1 MWDGSD
7 FHGAKIALLLGDRIL
22 IYQRDRFP
30 GLPFPG
36 HWDLPGGGREG
47 GESPQDCALRETSEE
62 FGLTLDPATICHQ
75 RSYTATPGAR
85 PAWFL
90 VAPIT
95 ESHPP
100 MIRFGSEGARWD
112 ILPIAAYL
120 ALPDAI
126 PAHQSRLR
134 DWLARPRA

>member
-7 FHGAKIALLLGDRIL
+7 FHGAKIALLLADRIL
-22 IYQRDRFP
+22 IYKRDSFP
-30 GLPFPG
+30 DLPFPG

-47 GESPQDCALRETSEE
+47 GESPQDCALREVHEE

-75 RSYTATPGAR
+75 RSYAAAPGAR

-95 ESHPP
+95 ESHLPL
-100 MIRFGSEGARWD
+100 IRFGSEGECWD
-112 ILPIAAYL
+112 IPLITSYL
-120 ALPDAI
+120 ALTDAI

-134 DWLARPRA
+134 DWLASSRA

>member
-1 MWDGSD
+1 MTDAA
-7 FHGAKIALLLGDRIL
+7 FNGAKLLLTHGDRL
-22 IYQRDRFP
+22 LTCLRDDRP
-30 GLPFPG
+30 DLPFPA

-134 DWLARPRA
+134 DWLARRPA

>member
-1 MWDGSD
+1 MWDGSP

-22 IYQRDRFP
+22 IYRRDRFP

-47 GESPQDCALRETSEE
+47 DESPQACALREVHEE

-75 RSYTATPGAR
+75 RAYASAPGAL

-95 ESHPP
+95 EGHLPL
-100 MIRFGSEGARWD
+100 IRFGSEGERWD
-112 ILPIAAYL
+112 IPPIASYL

-134 DWLARPRA
+134 DWLARARA